1 MVVRIESRGG
11 AYNNSMYSRVAIDTY
26 SLQTFVAYDP
36 NTAADNLW
44 LIRMLLA
51 RMTGRAVPILTKTE
65 IDELLQSG
73 YDNVFVGFWF
83 FVLRKKLTNYN
94 NSLVIPETEWRQCY
108 VIDFKP
114 SVPYY
119 YLAPLDY
126 PTVIPFHS
134 EKDYPTLNSIF
145 PREFTNCVFQ
155 KGYEYLL
162 LCYGEL

>member
-1 MVVRIESRGG
+1 M
-11 AYNNSMYSRVAIDTY
+11 
-26 SLQTFVAYDP
+26 
-36 NTAADNLW
+36 
-44 LIRMLLA
+44 
-51 RMTGRAVPILTKTE
+51 
-65 IDELLQSG
+65 
-73 YDNVFVGFWF
+73 
-83 FVLRKKLTNYN
+83 
-94 NSLVIPETEWRQCY
+94 
-108 VIDFKP
+108 IDFKP